1 MPSFM
6 NLKIK
11 LYSILIG
18 GALLTFVF
26 HFELNWSDE
35 ETRPIIFF
43 KLFETNWY
51 TIGICALTALFLT
64 LINALFKVKN
74 DRFEERLERISKNPN
89 IPEHIKIEIIT
100 RLINI
105 KNRLGIRGA
114 SAGSLNILPR
124 VRGALLR
131 PSISYPAHSLT
142 CPAPAC

>member
-105 KNRLGIRGA
+105 KK
-114 SAGSLNILPR
+114 
-124 VRGALLR
+124 
-131 PSISYPAHSLT
+131 
-142 CPAPAC
+142 